1 VRELA
6 PYFNA
11 PNTPQ
16 FGSISEAD
24 YIVLEDSSDDQLE
37 RVVRRYWWAFRK
49 RLGFLLGVVLV
60 PVALTILHDSMAP
73 RQYTAESKVLIQTNT
88 PKIFGHD
95 SSVEGGLGSDSDSD
109 NPQFQSTEYE
119 LLRSRSLAAK
129 VVAAEHLRNT
139 PAFTGTNL
147 PSAKTAK
154 GRPANDQALVGAYLS
169 DLKVM
174 PVEDTSLVRI
184 GFTTGDPEL
193 SARLANAHVR
203 EFIRQQIELNA
214 RANEEAEHFL
224 EQKMVVLK
232 RQVEESEIALNN
244 YRRDK
249 DIIPGLIS
257 MGGSEEGK
265 EDVVI
270 ERLHQ
275 LSQQLQEAH
284 LNSISLGAQVVLIDQ
299 GHANTL
305 PDVIE
310 NSLVQNLRGQLDQL
324 ETQYSSMAS
333 ELKPNYP
340 PMHELQVKIDRTQS
354 LIREEI
360 ANLAASI
367 KQRYST
373 ALNREK
379 ALELELEGQKKVAL
393 GLNDVAVRYKIL
405 EREADTNRQLYDA
418 VLKRMKDVS
427 LVADVH
433 TSNVSIV
440 DPAVPPKAPSSPR
453 ERIDVLFAATLGLIA
468 GIGAV
473 LVLEQLDNTFKT
485 ASDAQKYLRLPS
497 LGVIPKWRGVD
508 DRSGAGP
515 KLVRFG
521 QEEARGGDITRNGDY
536 SLAREA
542 YRSLRAALLLSRPG
556 EPTTSIVITSA
567 NAGEGKTVT
576 AVNTAI
582 VLAHISSKVL
592 LIDADLRG
600 PTCHK
605 YLSIKNHRGLTE
617 LLAGTGEMNE
627 LVHDTHV
634 PGMFLLS
641 SGKIP
646 PNSAELLASKRM
658 RQLLEQLATQYDFVV
673 IDAPPLLPVSD
684 ALLLGSL
691 ADGVVLVVDASVTPK
706 PQVREAV
713 ARLRHARVKIFGT
726 LLNKVPAKGSPYSH
740 YANQRYYQQR
750 LQMDVD
756 EEGEV
761 ANTETLG

>member
-1 VRELA
+1 MDAE
-6 PYFNA
+6 
-11 PNTPQ
+11 
-16 FGSISEAD
+16 
-24 YIVLEDSSDDQLE
+24 YIVLDDASDDQLE
-37 RVVRRYWWAFRK
+37 RVIRRYWWAFRK
-49 RLGFLLGVVLV
+49 RLGFLIGVVLI
-60 PVALTILHDSMAP
+60 PVALTVLHDSMAP
-73 RQYTAESKVLIQTNT
+73 RRYTAESKVLIQSTA

-95 SSVEGGLGSDSDSD
+95 SAEGGLASDTDSD

-129 VVAAEHLRNT
+129 VVDAEHLRNNS
-139 PAFTGTNL
+139 AFAGSLRQVTG
-147 PSAKTAK
+147 K
-154 GRPANDQALVGAYLS
+154 GSDGKATGDQGLIDAYMS
-169 DLKVM
+169 GLKVT
-174 PVEDTSLVRI
+174 PVEDTALVRI
-184 GFTTGDPEL
+184 GFTTSDPEL

-203 EFIRQQIELNA
+203 EFIRQRIELNA
-214 RANEEAEHFL
+214 HASEEAERFL
-224 EQKMVVLK
+224 EQKMVELK

-257 MGGSEEGK
+257 IGGSEDGK
-265 EDVVI
+265 GDVVI
-270 ERLHQ
+270 ERVHQ
-275 LSQQLQEAH
+275 LSQELQEAH
-284 LNSISLGAQVVLIDQ
+284 LYSISLGTQVALIDQ

-305 PDVIE
+305 SDVIE
-310 NSLVQNLRGQLDQL
+310 SSLIQNLRGQLDQL
-324 ETQYSSMAS
+324 QTQYSSMGS

-340 PMHELQVKIDRTQS
+340 PMQELQVKINRIES

-360 ANLAASI
+360 GNVAASI
-367 KQRYST
+367 KLRYSA
-373 ALNREK
+373 ALNKEQ
-379 ALELELEGQKKVAL
+379 ALQLELDNEKKTAL
-393 GLNDVAVRYKIL
+393 GLNDAAVRYKIL

-427 LVADVH
+427 VTADAH

-440 DPAVPPKAPSSPR
+440 DPAVAPKAPSSPR
-453 ERIDVLFAATLGLIA
+453 ERIDVLFAATLGLML

-473 LVLEQLDNTFKT
+473 FVLEQLDNTFKT
-485 ASDAQKYLRLPS
+485 SGEAQKYLRLPS
-497 LGVIPKWRGVD
+497 LGVIPKWRGIAD
-508 DRSGAGP
+508 HPGAGP
-515 KLVRFG
+515 KLVRFD
-521 QEEARGGDITRNGDY
+521 QEESHSADLARQGDY

-542 YRSLRAALLLSRPG
+542 YRSMRAALLLSRPG
-556 EPTTSIVITSA
+556 ESTTSIVITSA
-567 NAGEGKTVT
+567 NAAEGKTVT

-582 VLAHISSKVL
+582 VLAHMSSKVL

-617 LLAGTGEMNE
+617 LLAGTSEMKG

-658 RQLLEQLATQYDFVV
+658 RQLLQELAAQYDFIV

-691 ADGVVLVVDASVTPK
+691 ADGVVVVVDASVTPK

-726 LLNKVPAKGSPYSH
+726 LLNKVPLKGSPYSH
-740 YANQRYYQQR
+740 YANERYYQRRWQTE
-750 LQMDVD
+750 D
-756 EEGEV
+756 EAEIAGAE
-761 ANTETLG
+761 ALEDTASHPAD